1 MASSA
6 PRVCLAHPNPGPRC
20 ETFIQA
26 LIDRLPGL
34 CEVLHGGHMP
44 CFDRSGRSLVADP
57 SPHLPPEFSP
67 DGQPGTERE
76 RMYFEAVLAHL
87 GQLRPDVVFAEYG
100 PTGVAL
106 AEACARLDIPL
117 VVKFHGYD
125 CSVRETIAKYR
136 AGYARIFRQARAL
149 VAVSAHM
156 AQALAALGAP
166 QDKLRVIP
174 TGVDT
179 GRFQVGDP
187 GAAPAH
193 FVAVGRFV
201 NKKAP
206 LLTLLAFLQVA
217 AEEPRARLT
226 MLGDGP
232 LREACLGLCR
242 AMGLE
247 SRVVL
252 PGAVG
257 HAEVAAALGSARAFA
272 QHSVT
277 ALNGDSEGTPN
288 AVLEACA
295 SGLPVVGTRHAGIP
309 EVVLHEETGLLC
321 DEGDVD
327 TMAAHMLRLAR
338 EPETAARLG
347 RNGRA
352 RVEALYRQEDLLG
365 ALARILQ
372 EAARRPA

>member
-1 MASSA
+1 MPSQ
-6 PRVCLAHPNPGPRC
+6 PRVCIAHPNPGPEC

-26 LIDRLPGL
+26 LIDHLPGV
-34 CEVLHGGHMP
+34 CEVLYGGHMP
-44 CFDRSGRSLVADP
+44 CFDRNGRSLTQEP
-57 SPHLPPEFSP
+57 SPALPPEFSP
-67 DGQPGTERE
+67 DGIARTPRQRQN
-76 RMYFEAVLAHL
+76 RDALSAHL
-87 GQLRPDVVFAEYG
+87 ERVRPDVLLAEYG

-106 AEACARLDIPL
+106 AESCASLGIPL

-136 AGYARIFRQARAL
+136 AGYERIFQQAQVL

-156 AQALAALGAP
+156 ARALAALGAP
-166 QDKLRVIP
+166 QDKLQVIP

-187 GAAPAH
+187 GAASAH

-217 AEEPRARLT
+217 AEVPEARLT

-232 LREACLGLCR
+232 LWEACLGLCR

-257 HAEVAAALGSARAFA
+257 HAEVAAALGSARAFV

-295 SGLPVVGTRHAGIP
+295 SGLPVAGTRHAGIP

-321 DEGDVD
+321 DEGDVEA
-327 TMAAHMLRLAR
+327 MAAHMLRLAR
-338 EPETAARLG
+338 EPETAVRFG
-347 RNGRA
+347 RNGRS
-352 RVEALYRQEDLLG
+352 RVEALYRMEDRLD